1 MRKFEG
7 FDNET
12 RYSSLPNAFFSTVM
26 PDIHDI
32 DELKASLYVMRLLIP
47 KRGYPKYVTF
57 GDIIRDSAISE
68 AALRRGLELAV
79 SRGTILSV
87 ALEHDDIY
95 LLNTESDRDAA
106 DKISNGHIHVGSTPR
121 ERMREQVERPNV
133 FDLYERN
140 IGVLTPMIAEELK
153 EAEDLY
159 PPDWIEEAIKEAVSL
174 NVRKWRYVASILERW
189 AAEGKEDGKTGP
201 DSKKDKYYK
210 GKYSHLYQR

>member
-1 MRKFEG
+1 MRKFDG
-7 FDNET
+7 FADET
-12 RYSSLPNAFFSTVM
+12 RYSSVPNAFFSAVM
-26 PDIHDI
+26 PDIDDI
-32 DELKASLYVMRLLIP
+32 DEMKASLYAMRLLIP
-47 KRGYPKYVTF
+47 KRGYPRYVSF
-57 GDIIRDSAISE
+57 GDILEGSTISE
-68 AALRRGLELAV
+68 KALRRGLKLAV

-95 LLNTESDRDAA
+95 LLNTKADRDAV
-106 DKISNGHIHVGSTPR
+106 DKILNGHIHLGSTPKGQ
-121 ERMREQVERPNV
+121 MQEQVARPNV

-174 NVRKWRYVASILERW
+174 NVRKWRYIASILERW

-210 GKYSHLYQR
+210 GKYSHLYRR